1 MWKDARTQTRMWG
14 IGVNTDWTLHWGWQ
28 RDTHRHNR
36 NLMSGD
42 FVGYMTQSSTLNS
55 NSLEDPRISKGRP
68 TATSSIQSPSVT
80 GIMKPSLA
88 MGNCRNDDMTSN
100 ISAGSTAQEWFSNF
114 DFQLIQY
121 FYCSWQMPMSIL
133 WKKTQFQ
140 GPREISPF
148 PEAIWLE
155 ALGTFI
161 QKHYQSC
168 HTTIQN
174 SIK

>member
-80 GIMKPSLA
+80 GIMKPFP
-88 MGNCRNDDMTSN
+88 SN
-100 ISAGSTAQEWFSNF
+100 G
-114 DFQLIQY
+114 QLSKRWYDIQY
-121 FYCSWQMPMSIL
+121 FCRFYC
-133 WKKTQFQ
+133 
-140 GPREISPF
+140 PRMVFKFWFSTDSVFLLFLTDAHVHPLEKNTIPGTPRNFTISRSHLIGSTRNVHS
-148 PEAIWLE
+148 ETLSV
-155 ALGTFI
+155 LS
-161 QKHYQSC
+161 HYN
-168 HTTIQN
+168 T
-174 SIK
+174 K